1 MQLLLMIRQPNS
13 QAGLVSS
20 CQAARLFAL
29 AAKTDYHWSCLPP
42 ERATGFASMQK
53 RMIEFIRALRA
64 AGLRV
69 SLAESQDAMFAV
81 DQAGV
86 ENRATFKSTMK
97 ATLVKNQRDQPVF
110 EYFFPLFFSNNKPPL
125 QNILE
130 QLTPEQE
137 QLLQEAMRSLMGE
150 LDALRDLL
158 QRLLEGREFSD
169 EELQQMGEM
178 SGLPSG
184 DDMYMR
190 SWFERRMNRQV
201 GLAQL
206 ERMLDDLLEELA
218 ALGMSDEALAELEQ
232 LLREN
237 MAGLSE
243 QISQHVG
250 ATLAEQMAERQERE
264 KPDLLDVPLQRL
276 SSGDIEDVR
285 DEVRRLAA
293 RLRTRAALR
302 QKRAKSGNFDPRKT
316 VRKNMRYGGVPIEVQ
331 FRKRHKKP
339 SLILICDLSTSMR
352 YAVEFLLT
360 LVYELSDQVRR
371 THSFIF
377 IHDLVDV
384 STTLAELPPREAVAR
399 IMAENPP
406 GYYST
411 DLGNSLNSFR
421 RDHMRLVD
429 SRSTIIF
436 LGDGRNNY
444 NDPRL
449 DIAREMQRK
458 GKRLIWFCPESRR
471 QWGSGD
477 SDMWEYSMVADK
489 VFLVNSLR
497 QLADAVD
504 QLLADG

>member
-1 MQLLLMIRQPNS
+1 
-13 QAGLVSS
+13 
-20 CQAARLFAL
+20 
-29 AAKTDYHWSCLPP
+29 
-42 ERATGFASMQK
+42 
-53 RMIEFIRALRA
+53 MIEFVRALRA
-64 AGLRV
+64 VGLRV

-81 DQAGV
+81 DHSGV
-86 ENRATFKSTMK
+86 RDQGAFKNSMK
-97 ATLVKNQRDQPVF
+97 ATLVKNHRDQPIF
-110 EYFFPLFFSNNKPPL
+110 DYFFPLFFKNNKPPL

-130 QLTPEQE
+130 QLSPDQE
-137 QLLQEAMRSLMGE
+137 QILQEALQSLMGD

-169 EELQQMGEM
+169 DELQQLGES
-178 SGLPSG
+178 SGLAQG
-184 DDMYMR
+184 DEMYMR
-190 SWFERRMNRQV
+190 NWFERRMNRQA
-201 GLAQL
+201 GLTQL
-206 ERMLDDLLEELA
+206 ERALDDLLEALA
-218 ALGMSDEALAELEQ
+218 EMGMSEEALAQLEEM
-232 LLREN
+232 LREN
-237 MAGLSE
+237 MQGLSE
-243 QISQHVG
+243 QISQYVG
-250 ATLAEQMAERQERE
+250 SSLAEQMAEQEPRE
-264 KPDLLDVPLQRL
+264 RPDLLDVPLQRL

-302 QKRAKSGNFDPRKT
+302 QKRAKSGQFDPRKT
-316 VRKNMRYGGVPIEVQ
+316 IRKNMRYGGVPMAVQ

-339 SLILICDLSTSMR
+339 SLILICDLSASMR

-411 DLGNSLNSFR
+411 DLGNSLNSFQKE
-421 RDHMRLVD
+421 HMHLID
-429 SRSTIIF
+429 SRSTVIF
-436 LGDGRNNY
+436 FGDGRNNY

-449 DIAREMQRK
+449 DIARDMQRK
-458 GKRLIWFCPESRR
+458 GRRLIWFCPEPRR

-477 SDMWEYSMVADK
+477 SDMWEYSMYADR
-489 VFLVNSLR
+489 VFMVNNLR

-504 QLLADG
+504 RILAEG

>member
-1 MQLLLMIRQPNS
+1 
-13 QAGLVSS
+13 
-20 CQAARLFAL
+20 
-29 AAKTDYHWSCLPP
+29 
-42 ERATGFASMQK
+42 MQK

-64 AGLRV
+64 AGVRI
-69 SLAESQDAMFAV
+69 SLAESQDAMFGV
-81 DQAGV
+81 DEAGV
-86 ENRATFKSTMK
+86 RNVATFKSAMK
-97 ATLVKNQRDQPVF
+97 ATLVKNQRDQPLF
-110 EYFFPLFFSNNKPPL
+110 ETFFPLFFKNNKPPL

-130 QLTPEQE
+130 QLTEDQ
-137 QLLQEAMRSLMGE
+137 QSLLSEAMRSLLGD

-158 QRLLEGREFSD
+158 QRLLEGREFSE
-169 EELQQMGEM
+169 EELERLGNA
-178 SGLPSG
+178 SGLPQG
-184 DDMYMR
+184 DEMYMR
-190 SWFERRMNRQV
+190 SWFERRINRQA
-201 GLAQL
+201 GLPQM
-206 ERMLDDLLEELA
+206 ERLLDDLLEELA
-218 ALGMSDEALAELEQ
+218 AMGMSEEALAELEA

-237 MAGLSE
+237 MQGLSE

-250 ATLAEQMAERQERE
+250 AALAEQMAEQEPRE
-264 KPDLLDVPLQRL
+264 RPDLLDVPLQRL

-302 QKRAKSGNFDPRKT
+302 QKRAKSGQFDPRKT
-316 VRKNMRYGGVPIEVQ
+316 IRKNMRYGGVPMEAQ
-331 FRKRHKKP
+331 FRARHKKP
-339 SLILICDLSTSMR
+339 SLILVCDLSTSMR

-411 DLGNSLNSFR
+411 DLGNSLNSFQKE
-421 RDHMRLVD
+421 HMRLID
-429 SRSTIIF
+429 SRTTVIF
-436 LGDGRNNY
+436 FGDGRNNY

-449 DIAREMQRK
+449 DITQEMQRK
-458 GKRLIWFCPESRR
+458 GRRLIWFCPEPRR
-471 QWGSGD
+471 QWGTGD
-477 SDMWEYSMVADK
+477 SDMWEYSMYADR
-489 VFLVNSLR
+489 VFMVSNLR

-504 QLLADG
+504 RILADG

>member
-1 MQLLLMIRQPNS
+1 MQN
-13 QAGLVSS
+13 
-20 CQAARLFAL
+20 
-29 AAKTDYHWSCLPP
+29 
-42 ERATGFASMQK
+42 
-53 RMIEFIRALRA
+53 RMIEFVRALRA
-64 AGLRV
+64 AGVRV

-81 DQAGV
+81 DHSGV
-86 ENRATFKSTMK
+86 RKQATFKSSMK
-97 ATLVKNQRDQPVF
+97 ATLVKNHRDQPIF
-110 EYFFPLFFSNNKPPL
+110 DYFFPLFFKNNKPPL

-130 QLTPEQE
+130 QLSPEQE
-137 QLLQEAMRSLMGE
+137 QLLQEALQSMMGD

-169 EELQQMGEM
+169 EELLQLGES
-178 SGLPSG
+178 SGLAQG
-184 DDMYMR
+184 DEMYMR
-190 SWFERRMNRQV
+190 NWFERRMNRQA
-201 GLAQL
+201 GLTQL
-206 ERMLDDLLEELA
+206 ERMLDELLEELA
-218 ALGMSDEALAELEQ
+218 QLGMSDEALAQLEEM
-232 LLREN
+232 LREN
-237 MAGLSE
+237 LQGLSE
-243 QISQHVG
+243 QISQYVG
-250 ATLAEQMAERQERE
+250 SSLADQMAEQEPRE
-264 KPDLLDVPLQRL
+264 RPDLLDVPLQRL

-302 QKRAKSGNFDPRKT
+302 QKRAKSGQFDPRKT
-316 VRKNMRYGGVPIEVQ
+316 IRKNMRYGGVPMDAQ

-399 IMAENPP
+399 IMAQNPP

-411 DLGNSLNSFR
+411 DLGHSLASFEKE
-421 RDHMRLVD
+421 HMRLID
-429 SRSTIIF
+429 SRSTVIF
-436 LGDGRNNY
+436 FGDGRNNY

-449 DIAREMQRK
+449 DIARDMQRK
-458 GKRLIWFCPESRR
+458 GRRLIWFCPEPRR

-477 SDMWEYSMVADK
+477 SDMWEYSMYADR
-489 VFLVNSLR
+489 VFMVNNLR

-504 QLLADG
+504 RILAEG

>member
-1 MQLLLMIRQPNS
+1 MQN
-13 QAGLVSS
+13 
-20 CQAARLFAL
+20 
-29 AAKTDYHWSCLPP
+29 
-42 ERATGFASMQK
+42 
-53 RMIEFIRALRA
+53 RMIEFVRALRA

-81 DQAGV
+81 DHSGV
-86 ENRATFKSTMK
+86 RNQATFKSSMK
-97 ATLVKNQRDQPVF
+97 ATLVKNHRDQPIF
-110 EYFFPLFFSNNKPPL
+110 DYFFPLFFKNNKPPL

-130 QLTPEQE
+130 QLSPEQE
-137 QLLQEAMRSLMGE
+137 QLLQEALQSMMGD

-169 EELQQMGEM
+169 EELQQLGES
-178 SGLPSG
+178 SGLAQG
-184 DDMYMR
+184 DEMYMR
-190 SWFERRMNRQV
+190 NWFERRMNRQA
-201 GLAQL
+201 GLTQL

-218 ALGMSDEALAELEQ
+218 QLGMSDEALAQLEEM
-232 LLREN
+232 LREN
-237 MAGLSE
+237 LQGLSE
-243 QISQHVG
+243 QISQYVG
-250 ATLAEQMAERQERE
+250 SSLAEQMAEQEPRE
-264 KPDLLDVPLQRL
+264 RPDLLDVPLQRL

-302 QKRAKSGNFDPRKT
+302 QKRAKSGQFDPRKT
-316 VRKNMRYGGVPIEVQ
+316 IRKNMRYGGVPMDVQ

-384 STTLAELPPREAVAR
+384 SATLAELPPREAVAR

-411 DLGNSLNSFR
+411 DLGHSLASFER
-421 RDHMRLVD
+421 EHMRLID
-429 SRSTIIF
+429 SRSTVIF
-436 LGDGRNNY
+436 FGDGRNNY

-449 DIAREMQRK
+449 DIARDMQRK
-458 GKRLIWFCPESRR
+458 GRRLIWFCPEPRR

-477 SDMWEYSMVADK
+477 SDMWEYSMYADR
-489 VFLVNSLR
+489 VFMVNNLR

-504 QLLADG
+504 RILAEG

>member
-1 MQLLLMIRQPNS
+1 
-13 QAGLVSS
+13 
-20 CQAARLFAL
+20 
-29 AAKTDYHWSCLPP
+29 
-42 ERATGFASMQK
+42 MQK

-64 AGLRV
+64 AGLRI
-69 SLAESQDAMFAV
+69 SLAESQDAMFGV
-81 DQAGV
+81 DETGV
-86 ENRATFKSTMK
+86 RNVATFKNTMK
-97 ATLVKNQRDQPVF
+97 ATLVKNHRDQPVF
-110 EYFFPLFFSNNKPPL
+110 DYFFPLFFKNNKPPL

-130 QLTPEQE
+130 QMTEDQ
-137 QLLQEAMRSLMGE
+137 QALLSEAMRSLMGE
-150 LDALRDLL
+150 LDALRNLL
-158 QRLLEGREFSD
+158 KRLLEGRDFSD
-169 EELQQMGEM
+169 EELQQLGDA
-178 SGLPSG
+178 SGLPQG
-184 DDMYMR
+184 DEMYMR
-190 SWFERRMNRQV
+190 SWFERRMNRGA
-201 GLAQL
+201 GLTQL
-206 ERMLDDLLEELA
+206 ERLLDDLLEELA
-218 ALGMSDEALAELEQ
+218 AMGMSEEALAELEEM
-232 LLREN
+232 LREN
-237 MAGLSE
+237 MQGLSE

-250 ATLAEQMAERQERE
+250 ATLAEQMAEQDPRER
-264 KPDLLDVPLQRL
+264 PDLLDVPLQRL

-302 QKRAKSGNFDPRKT
+302 QKRAKSGQFDPRKT
-316 VRKNMRYGGVPIEVQ
+316 IRKNMRYGGVPMEVQ

-399 IMAENPP
+399 IMDQNPP

-411 DLGNSLNSFR
+411 DLGNSLDSFQKE
-421 RDHMRLVD
+421 HMHLID

-436 LGDGRNNY
+436 FGDGRNNY

-449 DIAREMQRK
+449 DITQEMQRK
-458 GKRLIWFCPESRR
+458 GRRLIWFCPEPRR

-477 SDMWEYSMVADK
+477 SDMWEYSMVADN
-489 VFLVNSLR
+489 VFLVNNLR
-497 QLADAVD
+497 QLADSVD
-504 QLLADG
+504 RILADG

>member
-1 MQLLLMIRQPNS
+1 
-13 QAGLVSS
+13 
-20 CQAARLFAL
+20 
-29 AAKTDYHWSCLPP
+29 
-42 ERATGFASMQK
+42 MQK
-53 RMIEFIRALRA
+53 RMIDFIRALRA
-64 AGLRV
+64 AGLRI
-69 SLAESQDAMFAV
+69 SLAESQDAMFGV
-81 DQAGV
+81 DETGARQMT
-86 ENRATFKSTMK
+86 TFKNTMK
-97 ATLVKNQRDQPVF
+97 ATLVKSHRDQPVF
-110 EYFFPLFFSNNKPPL
+110 EYFFPLFFKNNKPPL

-130 QLTPEQE
+130 QLSEDQGA
-137 QLLQEAMRSLMGE
+137 LLNEAMRSLMGE

-158 QRLLEGREFSD
+158 RRLLEGQDFSE
-169 EELQQMGEM
+169 EELRQLGDA
-178 SGLPSG
+178 SGLPQG
-184 DDMYMR
+184 DEMYMR
-190 SWFERRMNRQV
+190 SWFERRMNRQA
-201 GLAQL
+201 GITQL
-206 ERMLDDLLEELA
+206 ERMLDDLLEALA
-218 ALGMSDEALAELEQ
+218 ALGMSEEALAELEEM
-232 LLREN
+232 LREN
-237 MAGLSE
+237 MQGLSE

-250 ATLAEQMAERQERE
+250 ATLAEQMAEQEPRE
-264 KPDLLDVPLQRL
+264 RPDLLDVPLQRL

-302 QKRAKSGNFDPRKT
+302 QKRAKSGQFDPRKT
-316 VRKNMRYGGVPIEVQ
+316 IRKNMRYGGVPMDVQ

-411 DLGNSLNSFR
+411 DLGNSLRRFR
-421 RDHMRLVD
+421 KEHMRLVD

-436 LGDGRNNY
+436 FGDGRNNY

-449 DIAREMQRK
+449 DIAQEMQRK
-458 GKRLIWFCPESRR
+458 GRRLIWFCPEPRR

-477 SDMWEYSMVADK
+477 SDMWEYSMYADK
-489 VFLVNSLR
+489 VFLVNNLR
-497 QLADAVD
+497 QLADSVD
-504 QLLADG
+504 RILADG

>member
-1 MQLLLMIRQPNS
+1 MQN
-13 QAGLVSS
+13 
-20 CQAARLFAL
+20 
-29 AAKTDYHWSCLPP
+29 
-42 ERATGFASMQK
+42 
-53 RMIEFIRALRA
+53 RMIEFVRALRA
-64 AGLRV
+64 AGIRV

-81 DQAGV
+81 DHSGV
-86 ENRATFKSTMK
+86 RDQATFKSSMK
-97 ATLVKNQRDQPVF
+97 ATLVKNQRDQPIF
-110 EYFFPLFFSNNKPPL
+110 DYFFPLFFKNNKPPL

-130 QLTPEQE
+130 QLSPEQE
-137 QLLQEAMRSLMGE
+137 QLLQEALQSLMGD
-150 LDALRDLL
+150 LDALRELL

-169 EELQQMGEM
+169 EELQQLGES
-178 SGLPSG
+178 SGLTQG
-184 DDMYMR
+184 DEMYMR
-190 SWFERRMNRQV
+190 NWFERRMNRQA
-201 GLAQL
+201 GLTQL
-206 ERMLDDLLEELA
+206 ERMLEDLLEALA
-218 ALGMSDEALAELEQ
+218 LLGMNAEALAQLEEM
-232 LLREN
+232 LREN
-237 MAGLSE
+237 MQGLSE
-243 QISQHVG
+243 QISQYVG
-250 ATLAEQMAERQERE
+250 SALAEQMAEQEPRE
-264 KPDLLDVPLQRL
+264 RPDLLDVPLQRL

-302 QKRAKSGNFDPRKT
+302 QKRAKSGQFDPRKT
-316 VRKNMRYGGVPIEVQ
+316 IRKNMRYGGVPMDVQ

-411 DLGNSLNSFR
+411 DLGHSLASFQKE
-421 RDHMRLVD
+421 HMHLID
-429 SRSTIIF
+429 SRSTVIF
-436 LGDGRNNY
+436 FGDGRNNY

-449 DIAREMQRK
+449 DIARDMQRR
-458 GKRLIWFCPESRR
+458 GRRLIWFCPEPRR

-477 SDMWEYSMVADK
+477 SDMWEYSMYADR
-489 VFLVNSLR
+489 VFMVNNLR

-504 QLLADG
+504 RILADG

>member
-1 MQLLLMIRQPNS
+1 
-13 QAGLVSS
+13 
-20 CQAARLFAL
+20 
-29 AAKTDYHWSCLPP
+29 
-42 ERATGFASMQK
+42 MQK

-64 AGLRV
+64 AGVRI
-69 SLAESQDAMFAV
+69 SLAESQDAMFGV
-81 DQAGV
+81 DRTGV
-86 ENRATFKSTMK
+86 QNAATFKSTMK
-97 ATLVKNQRDQPVF
+97 ATLVKDHRHQPVF
-110 EYFFPLFFSNNKPPL
+110 DYFFPLFFSNNKPPL
-125 QNILE
+125 QNILDQLSDE
-130 QLTPEQE
+130 QQE
-137 QLLQEAMRSLMGE
+137 LLQEAQRSLMGD

-169 EELQQMGEM
+169 EELQQLGDA
-178 SGLPSG
+178 SGLPQG
-184 DDMYMR
+184 DEMYMR
-190 SWFERRMNRQV
+190 SWFERRMNRQA
-201 GLAQL
+201 GLTQL

-218 ALGMSDEALAELEQ
+218 LMGMSDEALAELEQ
-232 LLREN
+232 MLREN
-237 MAGLSE
+237 MGGLSE
-243 QISQHVG
+243 QISNYVG
-250 ATLAEQMAERQERE
+250 SSLAEQMAEQEPRE
-264 KPDLLDVPLQRL
+264 RPDLLDVPLQRL

-302 QKRAKSGNFDPRKT
+302 QKRAKSGRFDPRKT
-316 VRKNMRYGGVPIEVQ
+316 IRKNMRYGGVPMEVQ

-384 STTLAELPPREAVAR
+384 STTLTELPPREAVAR

-411 DLGNSLNSFR
+411 DLGNSLKSFHQG
-421 RDHMRLVD
+421 HMHLID
-429 SRSTIIF
+429 SRTTVIF
-436 LGDGRNNY
+436 FGDGRNNY

-449 DIAREMQRK
+449 DITQEMQRK
-458 GKRLIWFCPESRR
+458 GRRLIWFCPESRR

-477 SDMWEYSMVADK
+477 SDMWEYSMYADNI
-489 VFLVNSLR
+489 FMVNSLR
-497 QLADAVD
+497 QLADSVD
-504 QLLADG
+504 RILADG

>member
-1 MQLLLMIRQPNS
+1 
-13 QAGLVSS
+13 
-20 CQAARLFAL
+20 
-29 AAKTDYHWSCLPP
+29 
-42 ERATGFASMQK
+42 MQK
-53 RMIEFIRALRA
+53 RMIEFVRALRA
-64 AGLRV
+64 AGVRV

-81 DQAGV
+81 DHSGLRDQ
-86 ENRATFKSTMK
+86 ATFKNSMK

-110 EYFFPLFFSNNKPPL
+110 DYFFPLFFKNNKPPL
-125 QNILE
+125 QNVLE
-130 QLTPEQE
+130 QLSPEQE
-137 QLLQEAMRSLMGE
+137 QLLQEALQSLMGE
-150 LDALRDLL
+150 LDALRDLM
-158 QRLLEGREFSD
+158 QRLLEGREFSED
-169 EELQQMGEM
+169 ELRQLGES
-178 SGLPSG
+178 SGLALG
-184 DDMYMR
+184 DEMYMR
-190 SWFERRMNRQV
+190 NWFERRMNRQA
-201 GLAQL
+201 GLTQL

-218 ALGMSDEALAELEQ
+218 LMGMSDEALAQLEEM
-232 LLREN
+232 LREN
-237 MAGLSE
+237 LQGLSK

-250 ATLAEQMAERQERE
+250 STLAEQMAEQEPRE
-264 KPDLLDVPLQRL
+264 RPDLLDVPLQRL

-302 QKRAKSGNFDPRKT
+302 QKRAKSGQFDPRKT
-316 VRKNMRYGGVPIEVQ
+316 IRKNMRYGGVPMDVQ

-384 STTLAELPPREAVAR
+384 STTLAELPPRAAVAR

-411 DLGNSLNSFR
+411 DLGHSLASFQR
-421 RDHMRLVD
+421 EHMHVID
-429 SRSTIIF
+429 SRSTVIF
-436 LGDGRNNY
+436 FGDGRNNY

-449 DIAREMQRK
+449 DIARDMQRM
-458 GKRLIWFCPESRR
+458 GRRLIWFCPEPRR

-477 SDMWEYSMVADK
+477 SDMWEYSMYADR
-489 VFLVNSLR
+489 VFMVNNLR

-504 QLLADG
+504 RILAEG

>member
-1 MQLLLMIRQPNS
+1 
-13 QAGLVSS
+13 
-20 CQAARLFAL
+20 
-29 AAKTDYHWSCLPP
+29 
-42 ERATGFASMQK
+42 MQK
-53 RMIEFIRALRA
+53 RMIEFVRALRA
-64 AGLRV
+64 AGVRV

-81 DQAGV
+81 DHSGV
-86 ENRATFKSTMK
+86 RNQATFKSSMK
-97 ATLVKNQRDQPVF
+97 ATLVKNHRDQPIF
-110 EYFFPLFFSNNKPPL
+110 DYFFPLFFKNNKPPL

-130 QLTPEQE
+130 QLSPEQE
-137 QLLQEAMRSLMGE
+137 QLLQEALQSMMGD

-169 EELQQMGEM
+169 EELQQLGES
-178 SGLPSG
+178 SGLAQG
-184 DDMYMR
+184 DEMYMR
-190 SWFERRMNRQV
+190 NWFERRMNRQA
-201 GLAQL
+201 GLTQL

-218 ALGMSDEALAELEQ
+218 QLGMSDEALAQLEEM
-232 LLREN
+232 LREN
-237 MAGLSE
+237 LQGLSE
-243 QISQHVG
+243 QISQYVG
-250 ATLAEQMAERQERE
+250 SSLAEQMAEQEPRE
-264 KPDLLDVPLQRL
+264 RPDLLDVPLQRL

-302 QKRAKSGNFDPRKT
+302 QKRAKSGQFDPRKT
-316 VRKNMRYGGVPIEVQ
+316 IRKNMRYGGVPMDVQ

-399 IMAENPP
+399 IMSENPP

-411 DLGNSLNSFR
+411 DMGHSLASFER
-421 RDHMRLVD
+421 EHMHLID
-429 SRSTIIF
+429 SRSTVIF
-436 LGDGRNNY
+436 FGDGRNNY

-449 DIAREMQRK
+449 DIARDMQRK
-458 GKRLIWFCPESRR
+458 GRRLFWFCPEPRR

-477 SDMWEYSMVADK
+477 SDMWEYSMYADR
-489 VFLVNSLR
+489 VFMVNNLR

-504 QLLADG
+504 RILAEG

>member
-1 MQLLLMIRQPNS
+1 
-13 QAGLVSS
+13 
-20 CQAARLFAL
+20 
-29 AAKTDYHWSCLPP
+29 
-42 ERATGFASMQK
+42 MQK

-64 AGLRV
+64 AGVRV
-69 SLAESQDAMFAV
+69 SLAESQDAMFGV
-81 DQAGV
+81 DTTGV
-86 ENRATFKSTMK
+86 RDGAAFKSTMK
-97 ATLVKNQRDQPVF
+97 ATLVKNHRDQPLF
-110 EYFFPLFFSNNKPPL
+110 NYFFPLFFKNNKPPL

-130 QLTPEQE
+130 QLTEEQQE
-137 QLLQEAMRSLMGE
+137 LLQDAMGSLMGD

-158 QRLLEGREFSD
+158 QRLLQGREFSED
-169 EELQQMGEM
+169 ELNQLGDA
-178 SGLPSG
+178 SGLPQG
-184 DDMYMR
+184 DEMYMR
-190 SWFERRMNRQV
+190 SWFERRMNRQA

-218 ALGMSDEALAELEQ
+218 AMGMSDESLAELEEM
-232 LLREN
+232 LREN
-237 MAGLSE
+237 LQGLSQ

-250 ATLAEQMAERQERE
+250 ATLAEQMAEQEPRE
-264 KPDLLDVPLQRL
+264 RPDLLDVPLQRL
-276 SSGDIEDVR
+276 NSGDIEDVR
-285 DEVRRLAA
+285 EEVRRLAA

-302 QKRAKSGNFDPRKT
+302 QKRAKSGQFDPRKT
-316 VRKNMRYGGVPIEVQ
+316 IRKNMRYGGVPMDVQ

-384 STTLAELPPREAVAR
+384 STTLAELPPRDAVGR

-411 DLGNSLNSFR
+411 DLGNSLNSFQKE
-421 RDHMRLVD
+421 HMHLID
-429 SRSTIIF
+429 SRTTIIF
-436 LGDGRNNY
+436 FGDGRNNY

-449 DIAREMQRK
+449 DITQEMQRK
-458 GKRLIWFCPESRR
+458 GRRLIWFCPEPRR

-477 SDMWEYSMVADK
+477 SDMWEYSMYADR
-489 VFLVNSLR
+489 VFMVNSLR
-497 QLADAVD
+497 QLADSVD
-504 QLLADG
+504 RILADG